1 MHFPKQYRQ
10 WLSRSMIEQPYM
22 KILQPWVGSSV
33 DNLIVILFN
42 ISYSKEIFNYHFYIS
57 LFVFLRYLP
66 FVVRQ
71 RDNMPTVQANK
82 LQNLDNSRI
91 QPTAAL
97 LQNLLLLRPKHF
109 ESKLGKI
116 LVRHYYQSNYCYFG
130 RSSDSLVL
138 CVNRKCIKVNL
149 LFNRNDWI
157 WMFI

>member
-1 MHFPKQYRQ
+1 MRYQIIFELSFPHF
-10 WLSRSMIEQPYM
+10 I
-22 KILQPWVGSSV
+22 IC
-33 DNLIVILFN
+33 
-42 ISYSKEIFNYHFYIS
+42 
-57 LFVFLRYLP
+57 FLRYLP

-138 CVNRKCIKVNL
+138 CVNRKCIKANL
-149 LFNRNDWI
+149 LFNRNYWI
-157 WMFI
+157 